1 MNFGLDFGGIEIVK
15 NLSCGFGWIHSW
27 YMREIL
33 LACVNFISWTWQNF
47 VGMEKFCE
55 HGKILWVWDF
65 GYGSI
70 NVGSW
75 KIFVVILIME
85 IFWWWFWSWK
95 IFWLWFWAWKTFLDM
110 WFWLWIFF
118 FFFCWAWKILW
129 CRFWLWKYFCWVCEL
144 WHGEFLLVV
153 GLYFCWNDFFFFF
166 WYGLEFL
173 TSWRWAK
180 LCFVESQELR

>member
-33 LACVNFISWTWQNF
+33 LACVNFISWTWRNF

-118 FFFCWAWKILW
+118 FFLLSMENFVVLIL
-129 CRFWLWKYFCWVCEL
+129 VVEI
-144 WHGEFLLVV
+144 FLLGMWIMAWWIFV
-153 GLYFCWNDFFFFF
+153 GCGFIFLLEWFLFFFLVWVGIFDI
-166 WYGLEFL
+166 L
-173 TSWRWAK
+173 TMG
-180 LCFVESQELR
+180 

>member
-27 YMREIL
+27 YMQEIL
-33 LACVNFISWTWQNF
+33 FACVNFISWTWQNF

-118 FFFCWAWKILW
+118 FFFFFVEHGKFCGVDFGCGNIFVGYVNYGMVNF
-129 CRFWLWKYFCWVCEL
+129 CWLWVYIF
-144 WHGEFLLVV
+144 V
-153 GLYFCWNDFFFFF
+153 GMIFFFFF
-166 WYGLEFL
+166 FFFFGMGWNFWHLDDGLN
-173 TSWRWAK
+173 
-180 LCFVESQELR
+180 FVL